1 MDIKIRETILKIIS
15 ITAMFLCVYPITSI
29 MRFFLFKKTG
39 GLLDAFFYLAVIYGT
54 FAAVNFIM
62 RKNNTKKN
70 AILAHL
76 FLVIPILVSL
86 MYYFHYG
93 AFHMIFGTFTALILC
108 FFTVRAYFKKYHYL
122 VSGVKIYIG
131 IVMVLLALTFSTY
144 LNDVKHLKTQF
155 YIITFIYTLFLL
167 IIKNQSNLDGI
178 FSKRFDK
185 ASGIPAKMR
194 SYNVRKTVVFFLM
207 VLVFYCFRDVLV
219 MGLRGLG
226 NILALIIKTLWGF
239 LSKIMVKIHNLFD
252 TGEMHFPGP
261 SEEDYGIIEGSG
273 KNIFV
278 DTIFNIALFLILTF
292 IIYKIITVFIIGEL
306 IPFLK
311 NFLKS
316 IYQKLIN
323 LFDKTEYREEKTSYY
338 TDSIERVLPSDV
350 SKKSK
355 EKKKIL
361 SINKMLKDL
370 EKIQDPKEKIKYL
383 YGFILRYMSFKGMD
397 IKKSYTTGEIYK
409 RAEKIPRLNRPFGEI
424 TSVYESVKYGGK
436 MPEETQVDEVRYS
449 TIESVKIINKSN

>member
-1 MDIKIRETILKIIS
+1 
-15 ITAMFLCVYPITSI
+15 
-29 MRFFLFKKTG
+29 
-39 GLLDAFFYLAVIYGT
+39 
-54 FAAVNFIM
+54 
-62 RKNNTKKN
+62 
-70 AILAHL
+70 
-76 FLVIPILVSL
+76 
-86 MYYFHYG
+86 
-93 AFHMIFGTFTALILC
+93 
-108 FFTVRAYFKKYHYL
+108 
-122 VSGVKIYIG
+122 
-131 IVMVLLALTFSTY
+131 
-144 LNDVKHLKTQF
+144 
-155 YIITFIYTLFLL
+155 
-167 IIKNQSNLDGI
+167 
-178 FSKRFDK
+178 
-185 ASGIPAKMR
+185 
-194 SYNVRKTVVFFLM
+194 
-207 VLVFYCFRDVLV
+207 
-219 MGLRGLG
+219 
-226 NILALIIKTLWGF
+226 
-239 LSKIMVKIHNLFD
+239 
-252 TGEMHFPGP
+252 
-261 SEEDYGIIEGSG
+261 
-273 KNIFV
+273 
-278 DTIFNIALFLILTF
+278 IFNIALFLILTF